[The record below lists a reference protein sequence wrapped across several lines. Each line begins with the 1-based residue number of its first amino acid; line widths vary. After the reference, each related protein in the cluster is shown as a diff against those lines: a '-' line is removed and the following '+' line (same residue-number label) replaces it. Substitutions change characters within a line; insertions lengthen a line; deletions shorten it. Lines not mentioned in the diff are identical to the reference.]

1 MAPRMH
7 HTVGHLARATG
18 LTVRTLHHWDEIG
31 LLRPAE
37 RSGAGHRRYSGDD
50 VARLYR
56 IVALRRLGLSLD
68 AVGAALAAEGDD
80 LRAAVAA
87 HLARVEEQLAAQREL
102 RRRLVGILDAF
113 DRVVGPSADQ
123 IIDAIEVMTMSERYY
138 TPEQREQLAERRERL
153 GDERIRDYELEWA
166 ELLAALERER
176 AAGTDPAEPG
186 VQALAGRWRELI
198 AAFTGGD
205 AGLHDSLN
213 RMYAEEGVERASRG
227 AVSPELWEYA
237 RRALTP
243 AGSPPSS

>member
-1 MAPRMH
+1 MARRMH

-31 LLRPAE
+31 LLPPAE
-37 RSGAGHRRYSGDD
+37 RSGAGHRRYSDDD
-50 VARLYR
+50 VRRLYR
-56 IVALRRLGLSLD
+56 IVALRRLGLSLED
-68 AVGAALAAEGDD
+68 VSAALVAEGDD

-87 HLARVEEQLAAQREL
+87 HLARVEEQLAAQGEL

-113 DRVVGPSADQ
+113 DRLAGPSTDQ
-123 IIDAIEVMTMSERYY
+123 IIDAIEGMTMTERYY
-138 TPEQREQLAERRERL
+138 TPEQQAQLAERRERL
-153 GDERIRDYELEWA
+153 GDARVRDYELEWA

-176 AAGTDPAEPG
+176 AAGADPADPG
-186 VQALAGRWRELI
+186 VQALAERWRELI

-213 RMYAEEGVERASRG
+213 RMYEGEGVERASRG
-227 AVSPELWEYA
+227 GISPELWEYA
-237 RRALTP
+237 RRALTR